1 MSRNSVERK
10 KIMERLPLTI
20 PVIVWSMVLVPIDS
34 VNAQV
39 DSRIVVGVTP
49 TCPYGIL
56 ACSGAAH
63 EALGKMEG
71 VEAVTSVPDS
81 YNCTFELQRNQP
93 GLPPNEKWK
102 EQFRAVGGDVFV
114 FRGVEI
120 TVDGQLRRQGDDWIL
135 QVPGEPVPLRV
146 ALLEHKLQ
154 WNFRKRTSRQPEPDE
169 RAAYQELCQL
179 ASKEAIC
186 VQITGPFRWADQVP
200 VIEVREYYFPKD
212 QHGLTP

>member
-1 MSRNSVERK
+1 
-10 KIMERLPLTI
+10 MERLPLTI
-20 PVIVWSMVLVPIDS
+20 RVIIWSMALVPVSS
-34 VNAQV
+34 VHAQV

-102 EQFRAVGGDVFV
+102 GQFRAVVGDVFV

-120 TVDGQLRRQGDDWIL
+120 TVDGQLTRQGDNWIL
-135 QVPGEPVPLRV
+135 QVPGEKTPIRV
-146 ALLEHKLQ
+146 APLQHKLQ
-154 WNFRKRTSRQPEPDE
+154 WNFRKRISRQPEPDE
-169 RAAYQELCQL
+169 SLAYQELCQH
-179 ASKEAIC
+179 ASTEAIP
-186 VQITGPFRWADQVP
+186 VQIIGPFRWADQVP
-200 VIEVREYYFPKD
+200 VIEVREYYLRKE
-212 QHGLTP
+212 QHGLNRS